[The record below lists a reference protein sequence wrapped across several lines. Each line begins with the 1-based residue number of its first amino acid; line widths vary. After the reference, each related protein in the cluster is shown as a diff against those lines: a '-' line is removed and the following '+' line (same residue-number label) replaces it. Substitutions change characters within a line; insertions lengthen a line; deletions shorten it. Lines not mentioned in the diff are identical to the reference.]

1 MQAKDICLLA
11 SRIAKG
17 GTGMVAIAGQCLNLV
32 LEDLKLVRNL
42 KVNRVTQVLTLTP
55 AQQYGPFNL
64 EQDYLRTYDMFYP
77 LPTSGGAT
85 SSSETQFM
93 VPITMEQ
100 MDAEFKSPSIAD
112 YPYEFSTDLS
122 TQAQTWSGGSPGV
135 GTMTS
140 PGVFYIYPQTS
151 GNITITHRY
160 MKDQPD
166 LVAPETSTTIPW
178 FSHTQYLITATA
190 ATMMGVT
197 GDDREAEYVG
207 KADKLL
213 APDLIQEG
221 DEQQAI
227 HRVKLDPRTFKF
239 RRGLKPTK
247 ASPF

>member
-1 MQAKDICLLA
+1 M
-11 SRIAKG
+11 
-17 GTGMVAIAGQCLNLV
+17 
-32 LEDLKLVRNL
+32 
-42 KVNRVTQVLTLTP
+42 
-55 AQQYGPFNL
+55 
-64 EQDYLRTYDMFYP
+64 
-77 LPTSGGAT
+77 
-85 SSSETQFM
+85 
-93 VPITMEQ
+93 
-100 MDAEFKSPSIAD
+100 
-112 YPYEFSTDLS
+112 
-122 TQAQTWSGGSPGV
+122 
-135 GTMTS
+135 

-160 MKDQPD
+160 MRNQPD
-166 LVAPETSTTIPW
+166 LVAPETSSTVPW
-178 FSHTQYLITATA
+178 FAHTQYLITATA

-213 APDLIQEG
+213 APYLIQEG